1 MKSTKNIALLLGISA
16 SLFFAITFV
25 INRLMAL
32 NGGSWI
38 WSASLRFYWML
49 PIFLII
55 VLARRKFKS
64 LLYEIKKNVLQ
75 WLLWSTIGFGVF
87 YACLTFA
94 AAYSPSWLV
103 ASTWQITIVAGLLL
117 APLINPEVKG
127 INPKSL
133 LFSGIILF
141 GIILMQFNQT
151 QKITLE
157 NVLLGFV
164 PILIAAF
171 AYPLGNRKMMQ
182 ITKNKLDVYQ
192 RILGMIICS
201 LPFWGLLSSYELLYN
216 HTLPQTEQ
224 WYQTFIVAV
233 FSGVI
238 ATILFFRAT
247 DLVST
252 DENHLSTIEATQS
265 TEVLFALVGEIL
277 FLSIAFPCNLEL
289 IGIAFVV
296 IGIML
301 HALKS

>member
-1 MKSTKNIALLLGISA
+1 MKSNKQVALLLGSTA
-16 SLFFAITFV
+16 SLFFAVTFV
-25 INRLMAL
+25 VNRLMAL
-32 NGGSWI
+32 EGGSWI
-38 WSASLRFYWML
+38 WSASFRFFWML

-55 VLARRKFKS
+55 VLSRKK
-64 LLYEIKKNVLQ
+64 LKPLMMEIRKNLFQ

-117 APLINPEVKG
+117 APLLNQEVKG
-127 INPKSL
+127 INPTSL

-141 GIILMQFNQT
+141 GIILMQCNQT
-151 QKITLE
+151 QKITAE

-182 ITKNKLDVYQ
+182 ITKDKLDVYQ

-201 LPFWGLLSSYELLYN
+201 MPFWLLLSGFELLN
-216 HTLPQTEQ
+216 KHTLPETGQL
-224 WYQTFIVAV
+224 YQTFIVAV

-238 ATILFFRAT
+238 ATILFFKAT

-252 DENHLSTIEATQS
+252 DENHLSTVEATQS
-265 TEVLFALVGEIL
+265 TEVLFALVGEML
-277 FLSIAFPCNLEL
+277 FLSIAFPSNLEL
-289 IGIAFVV
+289 IGITFV
-296 IGIML
+296 IMGMIL
-301 HALKS
+301 HATKK